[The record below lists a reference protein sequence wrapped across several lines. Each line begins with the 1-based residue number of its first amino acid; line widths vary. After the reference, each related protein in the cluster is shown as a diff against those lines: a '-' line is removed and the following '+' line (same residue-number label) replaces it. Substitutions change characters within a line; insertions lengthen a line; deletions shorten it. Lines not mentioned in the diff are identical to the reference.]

1 MINIRSFRDL
11 LRLFFIFKREVKTTV
26 LVTFVV
32 ILLGAF
38 LLPNRYESTALLLV
52 KPGRDTSTLPIE
64 ISDRQATIIPSA
76 QRDPIIDEERIL
88 TGRPIAR
95 LVAEQYLD
103 ELSRVPPQEGFIAT
117 LKTLVKSTVQGLLDV
132 GRGLLQLLGLVEKQ
146 TPVERLADQLT
157 KYFSVTHAVGSSVM
171 EISFTWNDPQVAQ
184 TIVKSWIEQYEQE
197 RTRTLGR
204 KSLYAF
210 YEGESTA
217 TTKRILDYKKQI
229 EAHLNELGAVSIGER
244 LNDISRN
251 LNNLRGEHL
260 NTTRAVASTKSGLDR
275 IKAQLD
281 SMKKEISIGRQMSI
295 NPDRQDLQQRINAKQ
310 IERQEMLRTFKEG
323 APPVKAMDKA
333 IANLED
339 LLKSQ
344 NAVVQ
349 RTDNL
354 APNPVYTRL
363 QNSFADQEASLSRLQ
378 TQAAQQETQL
388 NQLEQDRRQ
397 ALALEPEMARLQR
410 ELDAAEK
417 SFALYST
424 STEKARIDRELDK
437 SQISN
442 IAVIEQATLNESRVF
457 PKSLTMLLLAIPLSL
472 GVGLLALYFFY
483 LLDQRIHDGDKIE
496 SRFGVKIWT
505 SLQDISNG
513 SIQRRTAFT
522 ASMYRLYGVL
532 PLEQVAEHG
541 LAIGLTSA
549 RRGEGVSFVIEHLA
563 NLLQERGHRVRVD
576 GQGPA
581 HPGEILLLNAGAF
594 FSNQEAFV
602 TLRQADLIALII
614 EAESTTVPILEN
626 ALSTLNTAFKRVDGI
641 ILNRRR
647 FEIPERVLNTLA
659 RIRSHA

>member
-11 LRLFFIFKREVKTTV
+11 LRLFFIFKHEVKITV
-26 LVTFVV
+26 LVTLII

-76 QRDPIIDEERIL
+76 QRDPILDEERML
-88 TGRPIAR
+88 SGRPIAR
-95 LVAEQYLD
+95 LVAEQYLN
-103 ELSRVPPQEGFIAT
+103 ELSKVPPQEGILGT
-117 LKTLVKSTVQGLLDV
+117 LKNLVKSTVQALVDA

-146 TPVERLADQLT
+146 TPVERLADQLL
-157 KYFSVTHAVGSSVM
+157 KNFNVTHAAGSSVM
-171 EISFTWNDPQVAQ
+171 EISFTWNNPAVAQ
-184 TIVKSWIEQYEQE
+184 TIVQSWIEQYEQE
-197 RTRTLGR
+197 RTRSLGR
-204 KSLYAF
+204 KSLYSF
-210 YEGESTA
+210 YESESTA
-217 TTKRILDYKKQI
+217 TQARILGYKKKI
-229 EAHLNELGAVSIGER
+229 ETHLNELGAVSIGER

-260 NTTRAVASTKSGLDR
+260 NTTRAVASTRSGLER
-275 IKAQLD
+275 IQAQLN

-295 NPDRQDLQQRINAKQ
+295 NPDRQDLQQRINSKQ

-323 APPVKAMDKA
+323 APPVKAMDTA
-333 IANLED
+333 IANLEK

-349 RTDNL
+349 RSDNL

-363 QNSFADQEASLSRLQ
+363 QNSFADQQASLSRLQ
-378 TQAAQQETQL
+378 TQAAQQKT
-388 NQLEQDRRQ
+388 QLEQLEKDRRQ
-397 ALALEPEMARLQR
+397 ALAIEPEMSRLQR

-417 SFALYST
+417 SFALYSD

-437 SQISN
+437 SRISN
-442 IAVIEQATLNESRVF
+442 IAVIEQATLNEGRVF
-457 PKSLTMLLLAIPLSL
+457 PKSLSMILLGIPLSL
-472 GVGLLALYFFY
+472 AVGLLALYFFY

-496 SRFGVKIWT
+496 SRFGVKVWT
-505 SLQDISNG
+505 SLQDISDG
-513 SIQRRTAFT
+513 QPQRRTAFT

-532 PLEQVAEHG
+532 PLEQVGEHG
-541 LAIGLTSA
+541 LTIGLTSA
-549 RRGEGVSFVIEHLA
+549 RHGEGVSFVIEHLTE
-563 NLLQERGHRVRVD
+563 LLRQRGHTVRID
-576 GQGPA
+576 GPA
-581 HPGEILLLNAGAF
+581 PAQPGEILLLDAGGF

-602 TLRQADLIALII
+602 ILRQADLITLIV
-614 EAESTTVPILEN
+614 EAETTTVPILEN

-647 FEIPERVLNTLA
+647 FEIPERVLSTLA
-659 RIRSHA
+659 RLRSHA